1 MGCVYMNMKKRLCSL
16 LAAALLLSFCGCAD
30 NRKTTRQFFAMD
42 TVMELT
48 AYGPKAET
56 ALDAAEAEI
65 YRLDGLLSVGQPGS
79 EITKLNAGDSDVSG
93 ETAELIAAAL
103 EQARR
108 TEGAF
113 DPTLYPVVEAWGFF
127 SGDYRVPEDAE
138 LQALLT
144 NTGWEAVQ
152 VSGTTVALPEGFAI
166 DLGGIGK
173 GYASLRVKQILQ
185 ERGVCSALISLGGN
199 ISALGKK
206 PDGSPWIIAVQNP
219 AGEGYLGTLEID
231 NQCVIT
237 SGGYQRFFEE
247 NGVRYWHILDPDTGK
262 PARSGM
268 VSVSI
273 VSDDD
278 AAADALSTALF
289 VMGPERAERFWRE
302 NADSFEAVWQTE
314 DGGLFVT
321 EGLKD
326 RFHAE
331 GAFEVI
337 CR

>member
-1 MGCVYMNMKKRLCSL
+1 MDRNKWLCGL
-16 LAAALLLSFCGCAD
+16 LTAVLLLSFCGCTD
-30 NRKTTRQFFAMD
+30 NRKTTRQFFSMD

-48 AYGPKAET
+48 AFGPKAEA
-56 ALDAAEAEI
+56 ALDAAEAEV

-79 EITKLNAGDSDVSG
+79 EIAKLNAEGRAVSE

-103 EQARR
+103 EQARW

-113 DPTLYPVVEAWGFF
+113 DPTLYPAVDAWGFF
-127 SGDYRVPEDAE
+127 SGDYRVPGEAE
-138 LQALLT
+138 LQALLAD
-144 NTGWEAVQ
+144 TGWEAVQ
-152 VSGTTVALPEGFAI
+152 VSGISVTLPEGFAI

-173 GYASLRVKQILQ
+173 GYAGLRVKQILQ
-185 ERGVCSALISLGGN
+185 ERGISSALISLGGN
-199 ISALGKK
+199 ISALGSK
-206 PDGSPWIIAVQNP
+206 PDGSPWIIAVQDP
-219 AGEGYLGTLEID
+219 EGEGYLGTLEICD
-231 NQCVIT
+231 QCVIT

-247 NGVRYWHILDPDTGK
+247 NGVRYWHILDPETGK

-278 AAADALSTALF
+278 TAADALSTALF
-289 VMGPERAERFWRE
+289 VMGPARAERFWRE
-302 NADSFEAVWQTE
+302 NPGCFEAVWLTE

-326 RFHAE
+326 RFHADST
-331 GAFEVI
+331 FEVI